1 MKPDKISD
9 AILPID
15 GCAPIPTLYVIGNGF
30 DVAHGIKSRYSDFRN
45 FEIAHNNQ
53 RLVNLMDI
61 FFSIETEFWS
71 DMETALGQYDEDSII
86 DFCNPEEEF
95 DIDHPT
101 RSEAA
106 YSDSPDYI
114 FQPLLEDLRN
124 DFREWVNSID
134 ISTVKRIMT
143 LSKDANYLT
152 FNYTDTLETI
162 YDIPKAN
169 ILHIHGARGTGDNY
183 IVGHSNYR
191 DEDKVYDDNDILFKQ
206 QTRAKIIAWMN
217 NQYKDSEAIASY
229 NDSYFRSLSNIQQ
242 VIVLGHSLNR
252 VDLPYFKKIAEVT
265 GANTLWKFS
274 FYERDDIDNIKCFIA
289 EIGLKNTK
297 IIHFD
302 DFCIA

>member
-1 MKPDKISD
+1 MEPNKISD
-9 AILPID
+9 GILPLD
-15 GCAPIPTLYVIGNGF
+15 GCTPIPILYVIGNGF

-45 FEIAHNNQ
+45 FEIAQNNQ

-106 YSDSPDYI
+106 YTDSPDYI
-114 FQPLLEDLRN
+114 FQPLLENLHN

-134 ISTVKRIMT
+134 ISNVKRIMA
-143 LSKDANYLT
+143 LSKEANYLT

-169 ILHIHGARGTGDNY
+169 ILHIHGSRGTGDDY

-191 DEDKVYDDNDILFKQ
+191 DEHKAYEDNDILFKQ
-206 QTRAKIIAWMN
+206 QTRAKIIGWMN
-217 NQYKDSEAIASY
+217 NQYKDSEAIVSY

-242 VIVLGHSLNR
+242 VIVLGHSLNW

-265 GANTLWKFS
+265 DPNTLWKFS
-274 FYERDDIDNIKCFIA
+274 FYERHDIDNIKRLIA

-297 IIHFD
+297 IVHFD